1 MLNIGDTAPSFSLD
15 SNLGHIDSQS
25 LAGQRDVL
33 FFYPKD
39 DTPGCTAEA
48 CSFRD
53 QNAAFA
59 AAGVRVFGVSILD
72 ARSKTKFAQ
81 KNALNYPLLA
91 DAAHTLAEAYGVW
104 IEKSMYGKKYMG
116 IQRSTFVVSPDG
128 RIEHV
133 WEKVKPEDHAD
144 EVLRS
149 LASDG

>member
-25 LAGQRDVL
+25 LAGQRYVL

-53 QNAAFA
+53 QNTAFA
-59 AAGVRVFGVSILD
+59 AAGVRIFGVSILD

-116 IQRSTFVVSPDG
+116 IQRSTFVVGPDG
-128 RIEHV
+128 RIEHA
-133 WEKVKPEDHAD
+133 WEKVKPEDHAE

-149 LASDG
+149 LTADD

>member
-25 LAGQRDVL
+25 LAGQRYVL

-53 QNAAFA
+53 Q
-59 AAGVRVFGVSILD
+59 
-72 ARSKTKFAQ
+72 
-81 KNALNYPLLA
+81 
-91 DAAHTLAEAYGVW
+91 AYGVW

>member
-25 LAGQRDVL
+25 LAGQRYVL

-53 QNAAFA
+53 QNATFA
-59 AAGVRVFGVSILD
+59 AAGVRIFGVSILD
-72 ARSKTKFAQ
+72 TRSKTKFAQ

>member
-25 LAGQRDVL
+25 LAGQRYVL

-91 DAAHTLAEAYGVW
+91 DAAHILAEAYGVW

>member
-25 LAGQRDVL
+25 LAGQRYVL

-53 QNAAFA
+53 QNATFA

>member
-15 SNLGHIDSQS
+15 SNPGHIDSQS
-25 LAGQRDVL
+25 LAGQRYVL